1 MKVTFPHM
9 GGTYAATK
17 AFLEDLGIEVIV
29 PPLCNSKT
37 LEIGVKNSPETICLP
52 LKLNIGNFIQS
63 IEKGADTILIAGS
76 CGPCRFGYYGVI
88 EKEILKDL
96 GYDVN
101 LIVIDPPLEDMKSFM
116 YKIKTITG
124 GNSPKAALKAFFKG
138 YNISK
143 QLDGMD
149 KMMFR
154 IRPREKVAGSVKDI
168 HNYYLNNIN
177 KFHGS
182 DQISG
187 FIKDI
192 KEQLEKVE
200 IDEEVKPLRIGIIGE
215 IYTVIE
221 PFVNLYIEEKLGNLK
236 VEVDRSMNVSQWLK
250 TNVMGKLVGLNF
262 ERKVEKAAEPYL
274 KEMIG
279 GHAKECIG
287 NAVLYAREGYDG
299 LIQLLPF
306 SCMPEIVASSI
317 LPNLSQ
323 KENIPIMTLVVDELT
338 GESGYLTRLEAFVDM
353 LSIKREGKCNE
364 ALHWN

>member
-236 VEVDRSMNVSQWLK
+236 VKRCHCMKELLDTVKLEMSDYMVY
-250 TNVMGKLVGLNF
+250 GKILMLIFLGTIIVTYIIHKLLIEQRWAKYIPGFLMLIFGLFSLTRIDISSNDF
-262 ERKVEKAAEPYL
+262 L
-274 KEMIG
+274 NDNSLIG
-279 GHAKECIG
+279 FIIG
-287 NAVLYAREGYDG
+287 MAGGLATLLFG
-299 LIQLLPF
+299 LILGVYNKPKKKKKPK
-306 SCMPEIVASSI
+306 SDV
-317 LPNLSQ
+317 
-323 KENIPIMTLVVDELT
+323 KEEQ
-338 GESGYLTRLEAFVDM
+338 
-353 LSIKREGKCNE
+353 
-364 ALHWN
+364 

>member
-9 GGTYAATK
+9 GGTYAAAK
-17 AFLEDLGIEVIV
+17 AFLEDMGLEVIV
-29 PPLCNSKT
+29 PPFCNSKT

-63 IEKGADTILIAGS
+63 IENGADTILITGS
-76 CGPCRFGYYGVI
+76 CGPCRFGYYGVV

-101 LIVIDPPLEDMKSFM
+101 LIVIDPPLENIKSFM
-116 YKIKTITG
+116 DKIKIITN
-124 GNSPKAALKAFFKG
+124 GNSTKAALKAFYKA
-138 YNISK
+138 YNISR
-143 QLDGMD
+143 QLDEMD

-154 IRPREKVAGSVKDI
+154 IRPREKVAGSVKNI
-168 HNYYLNNIN
+168 HNYYLKNMN

-192 KEQLEKVE
+192 SEQIGEIE
-200 IDEEVKPLRIGIIGE
+200 IDREIKPLRIGIIGE

-221 PFVNLYIEEKLGNLK
+221 PFVNLYIEEKLGDLN

-250 TNVMGKLVGLNF
+250 TNVIGKLSGLNF
-262 ERKVEKAAEPYL
+262 EKQIEKAAEPYL

-353 LSIKREGKCNE
+353 LSRKRE
-364 ALHWN
+364 A